1 MHKNKI
7 SIQCLLVNIFQKKT
21 NKFHNKLLFGI
32 RFKKKW
38 KKWKILRM
46 NFTYQKF
53 FNIKVNKEIY

>member
-32 RFKKKW
+32 RFKKK
-38 KKWKILRM
+38 
-46 NFTYQKF
+46 
-53 FNIKVNKEIY
+53 